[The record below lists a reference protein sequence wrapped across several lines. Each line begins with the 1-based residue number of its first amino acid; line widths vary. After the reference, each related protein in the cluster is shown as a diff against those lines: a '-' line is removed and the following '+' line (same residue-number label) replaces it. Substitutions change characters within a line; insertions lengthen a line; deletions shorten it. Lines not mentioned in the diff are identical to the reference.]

1 MKKIFAV
8 IAALALSVLLY
19 SCNTDDPADNITK
32 VLTEKTKSSQES
44 TTLDTAQARASNWE
58 YSYALET
65 PKIADTSGERNL
77 LLVNREYVL
86 PENYIDSV
94 ELVYVCSSGERLDS
108 KAAAHYEEMFNAAAR
123 DGLYLTPCSGYRSY
137 ELQKNNF
144 ENRINSNISQGMS
157 KQDATVEASSVILP
171 PGTSEHNAGL
181 AMDII
186 CVLDSFENTSEFAWL
201 CENAQDY
208 GFILRYPKDKQD
220 ITKIVYEPW
229 HWRYV
234 GVEAAME
241 MKKSGQCLEEYLGKA

>member
-1 MKKIFAV
+1 MKKFFAL
-8 IAALALSVLLY
+8 ITALAISAVFC
-19 SCNTDDPADNITK
+19 SCNRDNPADNVTK
-32 VLTEKTKSSQES
+32 ILTEESQNSQEN
-44 TTLDTAQARASNWE
+44 TLPDLTAARASNWE
-58 YSYALET
+58 YSYALDT
-65 PKIADTSGERNL
+65 PRIADTSGEWNL
-77 LLVNREYVL
+77 ILVNRDYVL

-108 KAAAHYEEMFNAAAR
+108 RAASHYEEMFNAAAR

-137 ELQKNNF
+137 DLQKNNF

-234 GVEAAME
+234 GVQTAMA
-241 MKKSGQCLEEYLGKA
+241 MKKSGQCLEEYLGKS